1 MRIYRL
7 IAAFAMLAAIA
18 VVPAYAQQRPAAAAQ
33 APAGAGSSGP
43 LPDSK
48 IAVIFTEAFLDEKQG
63 IARFN
68 ALVANLN
75 REFQPRETELQG
87 LKTRAQA
94 LQDEITKTASVAD
107 PKTIQTKTDQLESL
121 KKELQRKAEDA
132 QSAFVRRRK
141 EIFQP
146 LQEDIGKALEAYA
159 KQRGI
164 SVIIDGSQVPLVYA
178 ADNLDIT
185 RAFIAEYNAKNPATA
200 SAR

>member
-7 IAAFAMLAAIA
+7 IAAFVMLAAIA
-18 VVPAYAQQRPAAAAQ
+18 VVPAYAQQRPAAAPQ

-68 ALVANLN
+68 TLVANLN